1 MGKQE
6 QYKVDGSKT
15 YVLKFDMH
23 CKCNGCIKKINDGVK
38 EISLSKGVESADL
51 LIERGEVKVS
61 GRMDPEKLCSLLH
74 AVTKKCVQ
82 IVAQTTLSEGH
93 IAISQQNKNLHDQAP
108 SDWFAPEA
116 QEPSSGWRN
125 GASTF
130 PVTPSAPPLPEED
143 EAWSE
148 TVPSERCWYR
158 WSAPSSSFGVWAAS
172 DITGTLAMY
181 EL

>member
-1 MGKQE
+1 MGKKQC
-6 QYKVDGSKT
+6 KVDGSKT
-15 YVLKFDMH
+15 YILKFDMH
-23 CKCNGCIKKINDGVK
+23 CKCNGCIKKINGGVK
-38 EISLSKGVESADL
+38 EISLSEGVESTDL

-93 IAISQQNKNLHDQAP
+93 TATSQQNKNLHGQAP

-116 QEPSSGWRN
+116 REPSSGWRN

-130 PVTPSAPPLPEED
+130 PVTPSAPPLPEE
-143 EAWSE
+143 EAWRE
-148 TVPSERCWYR
+148 TVPSERCRYHWP
-158 WSAPSSSFGVWAAS
+158 APSSSLGVWAAS

>member
-1 MGKQE
+1 
-6 QYKVDGSKT
+6 
-15 YVLKFDMH
+15 MH
-23 CKCNGCIKKINDGVK
+23 CKCNGCTKKINDAVK
-38 EISLSKGVESADL
+38 DISLSEGVESTDL

-74 AVTKKCVQ
+74 AVTKKCVE
-82 IVAQTTLSEGH
+82 IVTQTTLSEGH
-93 IAISQQNKNLHDQAP
+93 IAPSQQNKNLHAQAH
-108 SDWFAPEA
+108 SDWFAPEGP
-116 QEPSSGWRN
+116 EPWSGWRD

-130 PVTPSAPPLPEED
+130 PVNPSAPPLPKES
-143 EAWSE
+143 WTE

-158 WSAPSSSFGVWAAS
+158 WSAPSTSFGVWAAS

>member
-1 MGKQE
+1 M
-6 QYKVDGSKT
+6 
-15 YVLKFDMH
+15 
-23 CKCNGCIKKINDGVK
+23 KKINDGVK

-93 IAISQQNKNLHDQAP
+93 TATSQQNKNLHGQPP
-108 SDWFAPEA
+108 SDWFTPEA
-116 QEPSSGWRN
+116 REPSSGWRN

-130 PVTPSAPPLPEED
+130 PATPSAPPLPEE
-143 EAWSE
+143 EAWSHWSE

-172 DITGTLAMY
+172 DITGTLALY